1 MKEPKFF
8 RKDKV
13 IRTPEG
19 DEAFPSVNTAKRR
32 SRELQLANGGL
43 GCGVLRVVE
52 KLPSKLVVEAKAAP

>member
-52 KLPSKLVVEAKAAP
+52 KLP

>member
-1 MKEPKFF
+1 MKEPKFY
-8 RKDKV
+8 RKGKV

-19 DEAFPSVNTAKRR
+19 DETFPSMNTAKRR

-52 KLPSKLVVEAKAAP
+52 KLP